1 MGMDT
6 TELPRLVN
14 GRHSALDIKKMLDT
28 QSERKADLQQVM
40 NYLEL
45 LKAAGLVE
53 IPEPP
58 APAKKK

>member
-1 MGMDT
+1 
-6 TELPRLVN
+6 VN